1 MFSFLGAVIVAADA
15 FTRFDHMMEK
25 QVECATTLDRIG
37 WEYISLSG
45 EFSDFDTHLFA
56 FEKVRGFLSERA
68 REFQSIL
75 IILQRGAKQRAT
87 DRRMVYIYSNS
98 SLRLLLLL
106 RNSFA
111 ISPRSKFQR

>member
-56 FEKVRGFLSERA
+56 FEKVRGFIEAGQRIPININYITARSETT
-68 REFQSIL
+68 SC
-75 IILQRGAKQRAT
+75 
-87 DRRMVYIYSNS
+87 
-98 SLRLLLLL
+98 
-106 RNSFA
+106 
-111 ISPRSKFQR
+111 